1 MKISINEARAEKPR
15 LMVGKNGIT
24 DGLLE
29 EIRDC
34 IKKEGYI
41 KVKAIPSAYGSL
53 DRKEFFKTFAI
64 TNRTVRTFTT
74 SSCGNTNKGI
84 QKCTFISTIIKKK

>member
-53 DRKEFFKTFAI
+53 DRKEFFKTLADEGDFKLVEVRGHTAI
-64 TNRTVRTFTT
+64 LGKV
-74 SSCGNTNKGI
+74 
-84 QKCTFISTIIKKK
+84 